1 MSMKQPPSIDSTA
14 ELIRS
19 LPTLP
24 KERLS
29 VLWRE
34 NFGKPAGSIRAE
46 LMIPILAFRIQEK
59 AYGGLDAGAT
69 GRLREIADSLA
80 PKRRIH
86 GEARRRFKP
95 GTRLVREWKG
105 TIHEVILTDDGYEHQ
120 GQKYKSLS
128 PIACTITGTHWSG
141 PAFSERRRK
150 GSKSDHGTIADPV
163 RGLYSEI
170 FGRRTRPV
178 LQFPARPAGGM

>member
-1 MSMKQPPSIDSTA
+1 MKESQLSNSTT
-14 ELIRS
+14 ERIRS

-24 KERLS
+24 KERLL

-59 AYGGLDAGAT
+59 AYGGLDAGIT
-69 GRLREIADSLA
+69 GRLREITDSLA
-80 PKRRIH
+80 PKSRIH
-86 GEARRRFKP
+86 GEARCRFKP

-120 GQKYKSLS
+120 GKKYKSLS
-128 PIACTITGTHWSG
+128 PIACAITGTHWSG
-141 PAFSERRRK
+141 PAFFGTAKK
-150 GSKSDHGTIADPV
+150 GIKK
-163 RGLYSEI
+163 
-170 FGRRTRPV
+170 
-178 LQFPARPAGGM
+178 